1 MKDENNLSYFK
12 KNNVTFEKVRQLR
25 NSNGNKVANQFVIET
40 DKGTFFQSYGTII
53 AGFTNDG
60 LVFDRDYWNYSR
72 TTSRH
77 RNTFTHLDTAETKK
91 RIKDGQII
99 MESLNPDN
107 HYAGYGY

>member
-60 LVFDRDYWNYSR
+60 LVFDRDYWNYSWTR
-72 TTSRH
+72 QRL
-77 RNTFTHLDTAETKK
+77 RKELKMARLKWNL
-91 RIKDGQII
+91 
-99 MESLNPDN
+99 
-107 HYAGYGY
+107 